1 MFRSSRCGSGAQGVK
16 VKRSDNRRPRRAA
29 HSSSRFPENSRF
41 YDKLLPAL
49 LVLLAIIMV
58 ILILFAVGVLV
69 GLVPFNG
76 AGGVAI
82 GWLNL

>member
-1 MFRSSRCGSGAQGVK
+1 
-16 VKRSDNRRPRRAA
+16 
-29 HSSSRFPENSRF
+29 
-41 YDKLLPAL
+41 

-82 GWLNL
+82 GWFNL